1 MQKLKEKE
9 NYDLEKINR
18 FISDLVKKEMITSQ
32 EAENI
37 NPHAILKF
45 TQSYIW
51 EEMKEAKEIQKEKPF
66 YITLPAKEVYDKEV
80 EENVLIQGMIDLYYI
95 NQKGELILVDYKT
108 DFVREEEELIE
119 KYRKQLELY
128 QKALEEALQKKVD
141 HVYLYSTFLGKALEV
156 LKS

>member
-45 TQSYIW
+45 TQSYI
-51 EEMKEAKEIQKEKPF
+51 
-66 YITLPAKEVYDKEV
+66 
-80 EENVLIQGMIDLYYI
+80 
-95 NQKGELILVDYKT
+95 
-108 DFVREEEELIE
+108 
-119 KYRKQLELY
+119 
-128 QKALEEALQKKVD
+128 
-141 HVYLYSTFLGKALEV
+141 
-156 LKS
+156 